1 MIITCLKFGFSESVF
16 DLPLYWVNN
25 LPGVAQMVKE
35 SVCNVGDLSL
45 IPGLGRPPEGGHG
58 NPLQYSCPENSME
71 RGAYNPWG
79 LKESDRTEATKLS
92 TQC

>member
-1 MIITCLKFGFSESVF
+1 MIITRLKFCFSESVF
-16 DLPLYWVNN
+16 DLPLYLVDN

-35 SVCNVGDLSL
+35 SVCNVGDLRL

-58 NPLQYSCPENSME
+58 NPLKYSCPENPIE

-79 LKESDRTEATKLS
+79 LRVRQD
-92 TQC
+92 